1 MRLELTENA
10 KKFIETLT
18 EEALTKVTFT
28 EDAMESA
35 DESISNK
42 LMEYAKERLRKVG
55 EEVRLTTERLKEEH
69 PEYFKNN

>member
-1 MRLELTENA
+1 MRLELTENT

-18 EEALTKVTFT
+18 EEALAKVTFT
-28 EDAMESA
+28 EDALESD

-55 EEVRLTTERLKEEH
+55 EAVRLTTERFKVEH